1 MKDII
6 QFLKSFWRE
15 LPNYDSKVFAKN
27 QNDAEDLVSELKWRA
42 TEVQKSEAQYQAAKD
57 KRIQL
62 QSSHT
67 EFLSED
73 GFTPEYISEKRSRF
87 FILLFTPIFSG
98 LSIAT
103 GIYIIFGISIG
114 LAILAG
120 LMLSFLSFF
129 LALNDKFLE
138 RNSKRRSYS
147 FIIFL
152 ALDTVILIVGLTIG
166 LISQIPKGFL
176 IAHSLLCIFAV
187 VLNFLMLKHSSK
199 YHEDSVRKRIK
210 RNHDGLKSHEKRL
223 EQNLEIQWKK
233 VRRIF
238 NGLRKLAITI
248 RRDFVAHNYDPSTV
262 RMSRDTRM
270 VLNQIFGYDLFPI
283 TGERIL
289 PRDYKW
295 DTEQITI
302 WPENDQY
309 PLPRIIPN
317 IWPYSTSGFRS
328 VGTGTFAEN
337 EWSQAEEQSQ
347 GDYNAPEESVNPGAT
362 PENPHSKQVA
372 DRNNSGVNQP
382 FDSEIEL

>member
-6 QFLKSFWRE
+6 QFLKNFLRE
-15 LPNYDSKVFAKN
+15 LPNNNSKVFDKN
-27 QNDAEDLVSELKWRA
+27 QNDAEDLVSELKWKD
-42 TEVQKSEAQYQAAKD
+42 TEIQKSEAQYQAARD

-62 QSSHT
+62 QSNHA

-73 GFTPEYISEKRSRF
+73 GFTPEYISEKRSRVF
-87 FILLFTPIFSG
+87 VLLFTPIFSG

-103 GIYIIFGISIG
+103 GIYIIFGISVE

-120 LMLSFLSFF
+120 LILSFLSFF

-152 ALDTVILIVGLTIG
+152 TLDAVILIVGLTIG

-176 IAHSLLCIFAV
+176 IAHSLLCVFAV

-199 YHEDSVRKRIK
+199 HHEDSVRKKIK
-210 RNHDGLKSHEKRL
+210 RNHDGLKSHEKQL
-223 EQNLEIQWKK
+223 EKNLESQWQE

-238 NGLRKLAITI
+238 NGIRKLAIRV

-289 PRDYKW
+289 PTDYRW
-295 DTEQITI
+295 DTEQITN

-309 PLPRIIPN
+309 ALRRIIPRV
-317 IWPYSTSGFRS
+317 WPYLTTGFRP
-328 VGTGTFAEN
+328 VGTGTAAEN
-337 EWSQAEEQSQ
+337 GSSQAEGQSQ
-347 GDYNAPEESVNPGAT
+347 GDYNTPEESVNPEANS
-362 PENPHSKQVA
+362 ENPHSNQ
-372 DRNNSGVNQP
+372 DTDTDNPGVNQP
-382 FDSEIEL
+382 YDSETEL